1 MKTQTAFIGL
11 VLCFLVNVRECSA
24 SFEYVENELIASI
37 FPFQQTTCIIE
48 NFEFEYDDIGNDV
61 DGTGKEYASRM
72 HFPSM
77 TADNSM
83 ENSYYKFPL
92 SRRPTITI
100 ADTIHP
106 THQSYQPS
114 NAAKQGRRNVAPP
127 KFAFHFVNS
136 ARPSDQSTA
145 QAKKTS
151 HTISAAQM
159 TKNPTQTKQV
169 ANIAE
174 LDPSNVAHSFIR
186 EPQQNY
192 PYHQRTISM
201 NPSPEGITS
210 RSYYSP
216 VTHQPNYMVRPI
228 YVRLVKP
235 MQGNFLVDQM
245 ALNRQ
250 TEIPH
255 THHATLQWW

>member
-1 MKTQTAFIGL
+1 MATRCEHIA
-11 VLCFLVNVRECSA
+11 
-24 SFEYVENELIASI
+24 NELIASI

-48 NFEFEYDDIGNDV
+48 NFEFEYDDIGNDI

-77 TADNSM
+77 AAENSM
-83 ENSYYKFPL
+83 GNLYYKFPL
-92 SRRPTITI
+92 SPRPTITI
-100 ADTIHP
+100 ADNIHP

-114 NAAKQGRRNVAPP
+114 NAAKPVNQNVVPQ

-136 ARPSDQSTA
+136 ARPSEQNTV
-145 QAKKTS
+145 QAKQTVS
-151 HTISAAQM
+151 VAQM
-159 TKNPTQTKQV
+159 TNQNPPQTERM
-169 ANIAE
+169 ANTAT
-174 LDPSNVAHSFIR
+174 LDSSNVAYSFIR
-186 EPQQNY
+186 EPQKNG
-192 PYHQRTISM
+192 PYHQQSIIM
-201 NPSPEGITS
+201 DPSPEAIAS
-210 RSYYSP
+210 HSYYSP

-235 MQGNFLVDQM
+235 LQGNFLVDQM

-250 TEIPH
+250 TQIPH